1 MIFQK
6 SKDEKFGN
14 KNNQT
19 KINHHQNCWFG
30 RDEFEN
36 FLAINNLEF
45 VIRSNVNGTEQN
57 IDDDN
62 VNVGHRGF
70 RTNFDNK
77 CLTITTDQ
85 ISSSS
90 VNQQNDDHHNTS
102 IVFIDSSD
110 RRIRFIRF

>member
-6 SKDEKFGN
+6 SKDEKSGN

-45 VIRSNVNGTEQN
+45 VIRSNGNGTEQN

-90 VNQQNDDHHNTS
+90 VNQQNDDHLNTS